1 MIPAASQLDLFLKA
15 NEIGLRLEMT
25 AGMPS
30 WETQPVLVHQ
40 ETVDVIRASIRRS
53 SGESECGCV
62 HYADLYV
69 EFPDKSLKRPD
80 ISIFCRRPIELTTA
94 VTLVPEAIIEI
105 ISQGYEV
112 KDLEINPPFF
122 LSQGVKDVIVLD
134 PTTKF
139 ILHARK
145 DGKKTYTSP
154 QEFRLECGC
163 VVTV

>member
-30 WETQPVLVHQ
+30 WETQPVLLHQ
-40 ETVDVIRASIRRS
+40 ETIDIIRASIRPS
-53 SGESECGCV
+53 DQETECGCV

-69 EFPDKSLKRPD
+69 EFLDGSLKRPD
-80 ISIFCRRPIELTTA
+80 ISIFCRRPTETTTA
-94 VTLVPEAIIEI
+94 VTLIPEAVIEI
-105 ISQGYEV
+105 ISQGYEI
-112 KDLEINPPFF
+112 KDLEINPFFF

-134 PTTKF
+134 PITKF

-154 QEFRLECGC
+154 QEFTLECGC
-163 VVTV
+163 TVTV